1 MFPSSVIDTFIIK
14 ILTPRETLMKIG
26 TLQYDMQ
33 RLKIQSMIG
42 LSENHPSLTLLEKE
56 ALVERACSVLHVH
69 KCAKIAKTV
78 TQFLFCTEVLV

>member
-14 ILTPRETLMKIG
+14 NLTPKEYFMKIG

-42 LSENHPSLTLLEKE
+42 LSKNHPSLTLLEKG
-56 ALVERACSVLHVH
+56 ALV
-69 KCAKIAKTV
+69 
-78 TQFLFCTEVLV
+78 